1 MFAVIAA
8 LIAGG
13 GLVIAMYWS
22 SSFSIGAWYTGVI
35 LVLFAVVGRTLI
47 RREVRVSVTQ
57 QHIADENGK
66 GQ

>member
-13 GLVIAMYWS
+13 GLVIAMS
-22 SSFSIGAWYTGVI
+22 SSGSFNIGAWYTGVI
-35 LVLFAVVGRTLI
+35 LVLFAVVGRTI
-47 RREVRVSVTQ
+47 VRRDGIVTS
-57 QHIADENGK
+57 

>member
-1 MFAVIAA
+1 MFAVMAA

-35 LVLFAVVGRTLI
+35 LVLFAVVGRTII
-47 RREVRVSVTQ
+47 RREVQESVTQ
-57 QHIADENGK
+57 EHIADENYK
-66 GQ
+66 K